1 MPEATAGLSSGS
13 RGASAGLPGRFSDNG
28 SYKGA
33 MSGTGPA
40 NRRFIREARL
50 SDKLREISVRTHSE
64 AGIPRVS
71 NRHCGNEVFLA
82 RNENTQ
88 NSESGREISLR
99 ANFGKTTS
107 QFSGPVA
114 GYPSSYNN
122 CTIVFS
128 KSPERP
134 FQGSKFLRRK
144 SKLPD
149 SGCAFLGVKRGVDVV
164 EKLASFPQREEYSGS
179 KRAGNNF
186 LGCLKERMGS
196 SFGPIRNRRTLVLG
210 GANPAHK
217 YSRTSSGLFSNKSL
231 ATQNRQ
237 ATCSVCNRQPNCS
250 NIHKQIR
257 WNPLTATF
265 TLSNRT
271 MAFCSENEP
280 NSVSSLCAG
289 NKKLHSRQEV
299 KSVQRL
305 TRVDAKS
312 QGVSTDFT
320 QNAWVRSR
328 SVCLQNKSP
337 IDSFCQLETR
347 ARCDGMRCFQFE
359 LGSHERLPF
368 PTFLPDPSLH
378 KNDSARS
385 GRMHL
390 DHTSL
395 EEQAMV
401 PSDSISPG
409 RQSAAVTKGQQTA
422 AIARNRQGASSVQSK
437 EFSLGCMAS
446 FRKEVSKQGFSEDV
460 SKILQASWRQKT
472 TCQYESAWKTWSSWC
487 DQRQVDPFTTSLNVI
502 LEFLAELLH
511 KGYKYR
517 TIGVYRSAISN
528 FHQPIDGIVIGKH
541 PLMSKF
547 IKGVYSMCPP
557 EPKYFVT
564 SDVNQVLSF
573 FKTWAPAEKLTLKQ
587 LTLKLVTLAAI
598 TSAARSSSVH
608 KMDLHSRQFKSNG
621 VLFKIPE
628 LTKCSGPK
636 RPLEELFLVSFPP
649 DRRLCF
655 VKYLKR
661 YEKVTERLRNN
672 SNYNSSR
679 LFLSYIKPHR
689 PVSSS
694 TIA

>member
-1 MPEATAGLSSGS
+1 MTQLPSVLQKGDFLCKIDLQDAYLSIPVAKKARVYLRFLWKGKLYQFTCLPFGLASSPGIFTKCLKPLLVLSSGS
-13 RGASAGLPGRFSDNG
+13 WGASAGLPGRFSDNG

-50 SDKLREISVRTHSE
+50 SDKSREISVRTHSE

-114 GYPSSYNN
+114 GYSSSYNN
-122 CTIVFS
+122 CAIVFS

-134 FQGSKFLRRK
+134 FQGSKFLRKK

-164 EKLASFPQREEYSGS
+164 EKLASFPQWEKYSGS
-179 KRAGNNF
+179 KRTGNNF

-196 SFGPIRNRRTLVLG
+196 SFGPIRNRRMLVLG

-217 YSRTSSGLFSNKSL
+217 CSRTSSSLFSNKSL

-257 WNPLTATF
+257 WNPLTSTF

-271 MAFCSENEP
+271 VVFCSENEP
-280 NSVSSLCAG
+280 NSVSSLCAR

-305 TRVDAKS
+305 TRVDAKPP
-312 QGVSTDFT
+312 GVSTDLT

-347 ARCDGMRCFQFE
+347 ARCNGMRCFQFE
-359 LGSHERLPF
+359 LGSHERLLF
-368 PTFLPDPSLH
+368 STFLPDSSLH
-378 KNDSARS
+378 KKDSSRS
-385 GRMHL
+385 GILITPVWKSRPWYPVIL
-390 DHTSL
+390 SL
-395 EEQAMV
+395 LA
-401 PSDSISPG
+401 DSPLLLPKDSKLLQLLGTDNVLPLCSQKNFRLAAWPLSGKKYQNRGFLRRCQRYSRPHGDKKLPVSMKVPG
-409 RQSAAVTKGQQTA
+409 RHGVAGVIRDK
-422 AIARNRQGASSVQSK
+422 
-437 EFSLGCMAS
+437 L
-446 FRKEVSKQGFSEDV
+446 
-460 SKILQASWRQKT
+460 ILFQH
-472 TCQYESAWKTWSSWC
+472 
-487 DQRQVDPFTTSLNVI
+487 L
-502 LEFLAELLH
+502 
-511 KGYKYR
+511 
-517 TIGVYRSAISN
+517 
-528 FHQPIDGIVIGKH
+528 
-541 PLMSKF
+541 
-547 IKGVYSMCPP
+547 
-557 EPKYFVT
+557 
-564 SDVNQVLSF
+564 
-573 FKTWAPAEKLTLKQ
+573 
-587 LTLKLVTLAAI
+587 
-598 TSAARSSSVH
+598 
-608 KMDLHSRQFKSNG
+608 
-621 VLFKIPE
+621 
-628 LTKCSGPK
+628 
-636 RPLEELFLVSFPP
+636 
-649 DRRLCF
+649 
-655 VKYLKR
+655 
-661 YEKVTERLRNN
+661 
-672 SNYNSSR
+672 
-679 LFLSYIKPHR
+679 
-689 PVSSS
+689 
-694 TIA
+694 